1 MGAVGPFLIFA
12 MMTAGAAQAQDVRD
26 GKALYDRYCAACHGP
41 NARGDGPMR
50 MVLTVVPSDLTA
62 LQRANGGHFPLARA
76 VQRIDGRDPIV
87 AHGSEM
93 PIYGDFFEVRSVA
106 LRTERGETVMVS
118 PPMADLVAYLES
130 LQR

>member
-1 MGAVGPFLIFA
+1 MKAIVLPLALAILA
-12 MMTAGAAQAQDVRD
+12 SAAHAQDVRG
-26 GKALYDRYCAACHGP
+26 GKAVYDRYCAACHGP
-41 NARGDGPMR
+41 AAQGNGPMK
-50 MVLTVVPSDLTA
+50 MVLTIDPTNLTT
-62 LQRANGGHFPLARA
+62 LQRVNGGHFPLARV

-93 PIYGDFFEVRSVA
+93 PIYGNFFEPRSVA
-106 LRTERGETVMVS
+106 LRTERGETVRVS

>member
-1 MGAVGPFLIFA
+1 M
-12 MMTAGAAQAQDVRD
+12 
-26 GKALYDRYCAACHGP
+26 
-41 NARGDGPMR
+41 
-50 MVLTVVPSDLTA
+50 
-62 LQRANGGHFPLARA
+62 QRANGGHFPLARV

-93 PIYGDFFEVRSVA
+93 PIYGDFFEPRSVA
-106 LRTERGETVMVS
+106 LRTERGETVRVS

>member
-1 MGAVGPFLIFA
+1 MKAVFLPLALAILAGAV
-12 MMTAGAAQAQDVRD
+12 QAQDVRD
-26 GKALYDRYCAACHGP
+26 GKAVYDRYCAACHGP
-41 NARGDGPMR
+41 TARGDGPMK
-50 MVLTVVPSDLTA
+50 MVLTIDPTDLTG
-62 LQRANGGHFPLARA
+62 LQRANGGHFPLARV

-93 PIYGDFFEVRSVA
+93 PVYGDFFEPRSVA
-106 LRTERGETVMVS
+106 LRTERGETVRVS

>member
-1 MGAVGPFLIFA
+1 MRAVFLPLALAVLASGAH
-12 MMTAGAAQAQDVRD
+12 AQDVRD
-26 GKALYDRYCAACHGP
+26 GKAVYDRYCAACHGP
-41 NARGDGPMR
+41 NARGEGPMR
-50 MVLTVVPSDLTA
+50 MVLTVVPADLTG
-62 LQRANGGHFPLARA
+62 LQRANGGHFPLARV

-93 PIYGDFFEVRSVA
+93 PIYGDFFEARSVA
-106 LRTERGETVMVS
+106 LRTERGETLRVS

>member
-1 MGAVGPFLIFA
+1 MKAVFLPLALAIL
-12 MMTAGAAQAQDVRD
+12 AGAAQAQDVR
-26 GKALYDRYCAACHGP
+26 GGTAGYDRYCAACHGP
-41 NARGDGPMR
+41 TARGDGPMK
-50 MVLTVVPSDLTA
+50 MVLTIDPTDLTG
-62 LQRANGGHFPLARA
+62 LQRANGGHFPLARV

-93 PIYGDFFEVRSVA
+93 PIYGDFFEARSVA
-106 LRTERGETVMVS
+106 LRTERGETVKVS